1 MVDELKLKHRAPPTA
16 NDDGPASD
24 LSAVTAA
31 LLLTADCMGTGILA
45 LPADV
50 RTLGMAWGLAFLVA
64 NLPLNLYAG
73 TLLSHC
79 AFFAER
85 RMPHGAGASAS
96 DDADGDGQ
104 RHVEE
109 NNDDGEVSTDC
120 HGRADAVAQDSE
132 GCENNDDCETSTEC
146 DGRADAATRDFVGLA
161 SMLFDEPI
169 LPAEDSC
176 EEVRTNVTYNHPF
189 TKAVLATYYVNLFLV
204 LGNYILVMS
213 HAVDAM
219 VGENHLCIPTAG
231 VIASTLMFGLSQ
243 LRTMA
248 NLGRT
253 VSAVS
258 LMALLIVVVQ
268 CLVALQQVGDGQ
280 GNGTNQQEEVPN
292 DTRTVVAQMSAMA
305 SIAFAVGSQ
314 KLLLNIRHEM
324 EDRRQAAP
332 LSLSIALFVYGLTYA
347 IVCFIA
353 GDKAPSFLFD
363 SIPAGP
369 GRKVAGLLLWVH
381 VSVSYAI
388 NSQALCSSL
397 DRLLGHQLKLE
408 GQDRFRWAIF
418 TALVALSSYLVA
430 NAVPFFKGK
439 YQALASFSVCQCES
453 LTLWIL
459 CTHIA
464 DLVALCGALTSIPLT
479 LLLPAIFHRR
489 VQGLPLFFPTLHGN
503 ASLLLVVFSLV
514 FTAVGL
520 IGAIGSID
528 KDWSAKS
535 KPFSCH

>member
-16 NDDGPASD
+16 NNDGPAND

-79 AFFAER
+79 AFFVER
-85 RMPHGAGASAS
+85 RMPYGAAGASAS

-120 HGRADAVAQDSE
+120 HGRADVVTQDSE
-132 GCENNDDCETSTEC
+132 GRANNDDCETSTEC

-280 GNGTNQQEEVPN
+280 GNGTNQQGEVPN

-397 DRLLGHQLKLE
+397 DRLLGHQLKME

-430 NAVPFFKGK
+430 NAVPFFK
-439 YQALASFSVCQCES
+439 
-453 LTLWIL
+453 
-459 CTHIA
+459 